1 MHAPRPLYIFAKP
14 PQEMALEAEQR
25 RRELGLASDYDRS
38 RFHMTILPLC
48 DAQQAP
54 PGLIEMLE
62 AAFASI
68 TAEPCTIVFDRL
80 HRNALRGGSALRHL
94 RELQRLLVKR
104 LTALGLCLPRYL
116 FRPHM
121 SLAYG
126 AAPERT
132 IPIAPIGWQVHELQ
146 LVESIHGEGRH
157 ETLARFELV
166 QRQGS
171 FGF

>member
-14 PQEMALEAEQR
+14 TEDAALQAEQR
-25 RRELGLASDYDRS
+25 RRELGLANDYDRG
-38 RFHMTILPLC
+38 RFHTTILPIC
-48 DAQQAP
+48 DARAAP
-54 PGLIEMLE
+54 PGLVGMLDD
-62 AAFASI
+62 AFASML
-68 TAEPCTIVFDRL
+68 AEPCTILFDRL
-80 HRNALRGGSALRHL
+80 HRNALRGGNALRDL
-94 RELQRLLVKR
+94 CSLQRVLVRR
-104 LTALGLCLPRYL
+104 LTAMGLPLPRYL

-132 IPIAPIGWQVHELQ
+132 IPIAPIGWQVRELQ

-166 QRQGS
+166 QRQGT